1 MNALNKN
8 SSGNTQSNL
17 FDVGGSPMNEYVS
30 VPSSGQS
37 VLFASKVQKN
47 LPHLEH
53 DFLTNPCSW
62 NNLTL

>member
-1 MNALNKN
+1 
-8 SSGNTQSNL
+8 
-17 FDVGGSPMNEYVS
+17 MNEYVS

-37 VLFASKVQKN
+37 VLFESKVQKN

-53 DFLTNPCSW
+53 DFLTNPYSW